1 MINLLRCRFSTGPK
15 SITEKTK
22 WLHLTQTDGQEWN
35 EQRVREKQTVNW
47 LTQKTNWYVHVGIK
61 HYSHPHITVICYT
74 AWSSRTCTA
83 PGRGQTGRCLGN
95 RRMHLPEVLARSY
108 TDVLRCVLCVAEPPA
123 VCNTPALTFQLQHS
137 TCITRLIITS
147 KTSTYFTP
155 SHDKCHSA
163 L

>member
-1 MINLLRCRFSTGPK
+1 M
-15 SITEKTK
+15 
-22 WLHLTQTDGQEWN
+22 WD
-35 EQRVREKQTVNW
+35 
-47 LTQKTNWYVHVGIK
+47 IK
-61 HYSHPHITVICYT
+61 HYSHSLITVICYT

-108 TDVLRCVLCVAEPPA
+108 IDVLRCVLCVAEPPA

-155 SHDKCHSA
+155 SHYKCHSA
-163 L
+163 MPLCKGNKLAYFSSNSLVFRVSGMSSSITDARTVPVQYQ